1 MMVKIDPELC
11 IGCGVCEDI
20 CPAVFK
26 VIEGVAVAIHKEKC
40 GEAGCCEDAAAA
52 CPTGAIE
59 IIR

>member
-1 MMVKIDPELC
+1 MVVKIDSELC

-26 VIEGVAVAIHKEKC
+26 IIEGVAVAIYKEKC
-40 GEAGCCEDAAAA
+40 VEAGCCEDAAAA